1 MAVFKFTVDGKALES
16 EQPVLTGAQIKALAQ
31 IDPSFGLFIEGRGQQ
46 PDQQIADSQSVD
58 LRQPGRERFYT
69 APPATF
75 GGAR

>member
-1 MAVFKFTVDGKALES
+1 MAVFKFMVNEKPLES

-75 GGAR
+75 GAA